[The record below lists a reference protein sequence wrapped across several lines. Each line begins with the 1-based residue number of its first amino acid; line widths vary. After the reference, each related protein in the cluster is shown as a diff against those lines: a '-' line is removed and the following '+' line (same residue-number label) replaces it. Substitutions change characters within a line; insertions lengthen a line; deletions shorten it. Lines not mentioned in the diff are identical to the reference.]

1 MKNFVFSG
9 KHLMVDAIAE
19 DHSVLAT
26 AELGGDLLEAI
37 VERIDMTMILPPVTV
52 KFPHNV
58 CELNRILKK
67 LENEGL
73 ADSKTAKSI
82 AKDLELRKKESYGY
96 SSFVMIAESHITIHT
111 FPELGY
117 FSFDCY
123 SCKDFDEIVVLN
135 TIRDFIATNL
145 EVAQIC
151 GRFPPSIQD
160 NSIEMKPF
168 MANRKIIT
176 RKTK

>member
-1 MKNFVFSG
+1 
-9 KHLMVDAIAE
+9 MVDAIAE
-19 DHSVLAT
+19 DYSVLAT
-26 AELGGDLLEAI
+26 ASLGGDLLEAI

-58 CELNRILKK
+58 CELNRVLKK

-73 ADSKTAKSI
+73 TDSKTAKSI

-123 SCKDFDEIVVLN
+123 SCKDFDEIAVLN
-135 TIRDFIATNL
+135 TIRDFITTEL
-145 EVAQIC
+145 EVSQIC
-151 GRFPPSIQD
+151 GRFPPSVED
-160 NSIEMKPF
+160 KSVDLSPF
-168 MANRKIIT
+168 MKNRKIIT

>member
-1 MKNFVFSG
+1 
-9 KHLMVDAIAE
+9 MVDAIAE
-19 DHSVLAT
+19 DYSVLAT
-26 AELGGDLLEAI
+26 ASVGGDLLEAI

-58 CELNRILKK
+58 CELKRVLKK

-73 ADSKTAKSI
+73 TDSKTAKSI

-135 TIRDFIATNL
+135 TIRDFIATEL
-145 EVAQIC
+145 EVSQIC
-151 GRFPPSIQD
+151 GRFPPSVED
-160 NSIEMKPF
+160 KSVDLSPF
-168 MANRKIIT
+168 MKNRKIIT

>member
-1 MKNFVFSG
+1 MDNFVFNG

-19 DHSVLAT
+19 DYNILAT
-26 AELGGDLLEAI
+26 ASLGGDLLEAI

-58 CELNRILKK
+58 CELNRVLKK

-73 ADSKTAKSI
+73 TDSKTAKSI

-111 FPELGY
+111 FPELGF

-135 TIRDFIATNL
+135 TIRDFIATEL
-145 EVAQIC
+145 EVSQIC
-151 GRFPPSIQD
+151 GRFPPSVED
-160 NSIEMKPF
+160 KSVDLSPF
-168 MANRKIIT
+168 MKNRKIIT

>member
-1 MKNFVFSG
+1 MDNFVFNG

-19 DHSVLAT
+19 DYSVLAT
-26 AELGGDLLEAI
+26 ASLGGDLLEAI

-58 CELNRILKK
+58 CELNRVLKK

-73 ADSKTAKSI
+73 TDSKTAKSI

-96 SSFVMIAESHITIHT
+96 STFVMIAESHLSIHT
-111 FPELGY
+111 FPELNY

-123 SCKDFDEIVVLN
+123 SCKFFDGKKVIKEIEN
-135 TIRDFIATNL
+135 SFNIEKIESKIAL
-145 EVAQIC
+145 RRIPIV
-151 GRFPPSIQD
+151 D
-160 NSIEMKPF
+160 KV
-168 MANRKIIT
+168 
-176 RKTK
+176 

>member
-1 MKNFVFSG
+1 MDNFVFNG
-9 KHLMVDAIAE
+9 KHLRVDAIAE
-19 DHSVLAT
+19 DYSVLGT
-26 AELGGDLLEAI
+26 ASLGGDLLEAI

-58 CELNRILKK
+58 CELNRVLKK

-73 ADSKTAKSI
+73 TDSKTAKSI

-135 TIRDFIATNL
+135 TIRDFITTEL
-145 EVAQIC
+145 EVSQIC
-151 GRFPPSIQD
+151 GRFPPSVED
-160 NSIEMKPF
+160 KSVDLSPF
-168 MANRKIIT
+168 MKNRKIIT